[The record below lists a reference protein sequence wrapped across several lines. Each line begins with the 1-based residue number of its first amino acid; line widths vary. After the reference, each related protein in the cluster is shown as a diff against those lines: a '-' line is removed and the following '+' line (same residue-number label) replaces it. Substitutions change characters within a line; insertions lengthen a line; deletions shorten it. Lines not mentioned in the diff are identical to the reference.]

1 MKLTKFL
8 LTPPLAVISVALCA
22 ALSSFGEARTW
33 KGGGGDAL
41 ASTPANW
48 EEGVAPA
55 AGDAVTFDET
65 GRDYPCTWDIDV
77 ALASWTQTADYA
89 NVVTIATEY
98 DSTKFDCLE
107 ISGNVVLNGGTWTH
121 LANSGTTKKYR
132 LCASVGGDMTIGE
145 DAKINVDTLGYVQ
158 KITVNGKKSSY
169 GGNHGGFGGGAGDAL
184 TAPEGCLYDSVTEPE
199 DLGDGGHKSYCT
211 KGGGGAVK
219 LTVAGALTHWGAIT
233 ANGAAANWYT
243 SAGGSVYLV
252 AESISGTGTIAANG
266 GNASSWGGGGGGRIA
281 VKLTGEGADFSDY
294 DIVSLASAVYCGGGD
309 KRGSCGT
316 IYAETAADD
325 PGEGWLIMKGDGKV
339 QGSKFRY
346 PNPFAY
352 DVASLKFA
360 KITLGGKVY
369 LRIPSGCALDLRGTE
384 FSRAEGETFLDD
396 RLVPDADGTMILPDP
411 FTLGCGLSFG
421 NNEVSI
427 QLDKLIVANGG
438 GLIVNNKLTISGDLV
453 IADGGTV
460 TSEGPNPEN
469 KVELEIGGDLTIA
482 ANGRIDVDGK
492 GWDKGK
498 GPNTNPGS
506 NDGGSHGGYG
516 YSGQNKDNKAST
528 VAPYGSIVNPVAAG
542 CGGGRGNT
550 GAPGGGVI
558 IIRVAG
564 AMSNDGFV
572 TACGVISKYMD
583 AAGGSVNV
591 TAGSLSGAGVI
602 QANGTF
608 PMFDAAWA
616 NPGGGRVAVTLTD
629 AGADYS
635 NWTGKITAY
644 GGRKSGNTVTG
655 GAGTVYL
662 RKGGE
667 AIDEGTLI
675 VDNGDDIAFTKWQET
690 PIGGLVEGNAFGSVV
705 IGRAATLRI
714 MDDTT
719 VTLKGSFSNGCTFVS
734 SDSGTVR
741 FVGSGDAAIY
751 GDNTF
756 ATLIVEGAEK
766 TVTFEAGKTQT
777 VTKLLSLAGE
787 EDARL
792 EIGSTESGTQ
802 WTLDTTGANVSA
814 TEANFVDTASVAA
827 FEVMNGESH
836 GNCTDN
842 ITFRNVVSGEEITWT
857 GAANTSWTEPGNWD
871 RVRAPIAGDL
881 VTVPAGCPRM
891 PALGAAVQVAKLVV
905 EDGASLACGVYDL
918 TVTGAADLLGTV
930 TAEPGQTITVRG
942 DLAVAKALDFP
953 QGTLKLAGKAAQA
966 FACTGGARF
975 GAIEVTAPAAAFS
988 GALDCARLT
997 IGDGTAACDASFAEG
1012 MTVTANELFVNGDT
1026 AEPNM
1031 VLRSAG
1037 EGTWRIVVCGATVTG
1052 ATVSKSDASQG
1063 VMIFPVASADGGG
1076 NVNWAFVDTRL
1087 RFTGATD
1094 DDFSADGNWQGG
1106 VAPGASDDILISGE
1120 VTATVSSEAS
1130 VRNVTVGA
1138 GATLRVN
1145 AAFAVGG
1152 SLVIEQGG
1160 TVEWNVP
1167 GTIAGN
1173 LSVLA
1178 GGTLTH
1184 AANGDTELYKLDL
1197 AVGGN
1202 GFVAAGGVIDV
1213 KGRGYAAW
1221 QGPGSVS
1228 DDGSAYGGRG
1238 DRVISVCYGSYLF
1251 PTNIGSGCSKSTAS
1265 THLSQTG
1272 GGAVKLV
1279 FGGTFDL
1286 NGVIDASGAHCTTE
1300 ANTYYSGSGGSILIR
1315 TAKFTGTGSLAAD
1328 AGDSRYDWDGGGGRI
1343 AVYLTGVGATKP
1355 DFAGT
1360 VTCYGGHGWQNDIYN
1375 GSAGTIYWETAADK
1389 PGCGN
1394 VEIAYPIRS
1403 DAGGTCG
1410 LNTSARTDFP
1420 SPADSN
1426 ETAGVKVTV
1435 GDWSTLNLTQDAKI
1449 GDITLLKKGG
1459 LRLNGHK
1466 LHVNAFEHPFCDD
1479 PATQISYGDGGEIIW
1494 KIPGFMIIV
1503 R

>member
-1 MKLTKFL
+1 MPQL
-8 LTPPLAVISVALCA
+8 V
-22 ALSSFGEARTW
+22 
-33 KGGGGDAL
+33 
-41 ASTPANW
+41 
-48 EEGVAPA
+48 
-55 AGDAVTFDET
+55 
-65 GRDYPCTWDIDV
+65 
-77 ALASWTQTADYA
+77 ASWTQSGGT
-89 NVVTIATEY
+89 VTIETTYGDA
-98 DSTKFDCLE
+98 FPVLE
-107 ISGNVVLNGGTWTH
+107 VSGNVVLDGGTWTH
-121 LANSGTTKKYR
+121 KANSGTTKAYR
-132 LCASVGGDMTIGE
+132 LNVAVGGDMTIGE

-199 DLGDGGHKSYCT
+199 DLGDAANNNKSFNPTTYA
-211 KGGGGAVK
+211 GGGAVK
-219 LTVAGALTHWGAIT
+219 LMVGGKLTHLGAIT
-233 ANGAAANWYT
+233 ATGDTGQHYT
-243 SAGGSVYLV
+243 SAGGSVYII
-252 AESISGTGTIAANG
+252 AGSISGTGTISANG
-266 GNASSWGGGGGGRIA
+266 GPVTTGWGGGGGGRVA
-281 VKLTGEGADFSDY
+281 VKLTGDGADFSDY
-294 DIVSLASAVYCGGGD
+294 DIVSLVSAANGGGN
-309 KRGSCGT
+309 RNYGSCGT
-316 IYAETAADD
+316 VYAETAADT
-325 PGEGWLIMKGDGKV
+325 PGEGWLILQGDGHV
-339 QGSKFRY
+339 QGSAFRY

-352 DVASLKFA
+352 DVTSLKFA

-369 LRIPSGCALDLRGTE
+369 LRIPSGCTLDLHGTE
-384 FSRAEGETFLDD
+384 ISLINGETFLDD
-396 RLVPDADGTMILPDP
+396 RLVPDADGTLVFPDT

-438 GLIVNNKLTISGDLV
+438 GLIVNNKLTISGDLAV
-453 IADGGTV
+453 AAGGTV
-460 TSEGPNPEN
+460 TCDGPNPEN
-469 KVELEIGGDLTIA
+469 KVELEIGGDLAIEA
-482 ANGRIDVDGK
+482 DGAIHADGK
-492 GWDKGK
+492 GYA
-498 GPNTNPGS
+498 PNKHPGGTYVS
-506 NDGGSHGGYG
+506 NMNSGSHGGWG
-516 YSGQNKDNKAST
+516 TTGQTANRDTDGS
-528 VAPYGSIVNPVAAG
+528 PYGSIRDPRTPGAAG
-542 CGGGRGNT
+542 ARAGGG
-550 GAPGGGVI
+550 AGGGVVI
-558 IIRVAG
+558 LSVAG
-564 AMSNDGFV
+564 KLTNDGRV
-572 TACGVISKYMD
+572 TANASLPTSTYMD

-591 TAGSLSGAGVI
+591 TAKTLSGSGVI
-602 QANGTF
+602 SANGGI
-608 PMFDAAWA
+608 PMGAPDWA
-616 NPGGGRVAVTLTD
+616 HPSGGRVAVTLT
-629 AGADYS
+629 GANADFS
-635 NWTGKITAY
+635 SFANPITAY
-644 GGRKSGNTVTG
+644 GGQPAAGAKNMRTG
-655 GAGTVYL
+655 AAGTVYL

-675 VDNGDDIAFTKWQET
+675 IDNGTAKAFTAWQST
-690 PIGGLVEGNAFGSVV
+690 PIGGNVEDRAFGS
-705 IGRAATLRI
+705 ILISHYAQLEL
-714 MDDTT
+714 MDD
-719 VTLKGSFSNGCTFVS
+719 VAITLKGSFSNGCTFVS

-756 ATLIVEGAEK
+756 ATLVVEGAEK
-766 TVTFEAGKTQT
+766 SVTFEAGKTQT

-842 ITFRNVVSGEEITWT
+842 ITFRNVVSGESITWT

-871 RVRAPIAGDL
+871 LARAPIAGDL

-891 PALGAAVQVAKLVV
+891 PVLGAAVQVAKLTV

-918 TVTGAADLLGTV
+918 TVAGAADLLGNV
-930 TAEPGQTITVRG
+930 TAAPGQTITVRG
-942 DLAVAKALDFP
+942 DLAVAKALDFSR
-953 QGTLKLAGKAAQA
+953 GTLKLAGKAAQA

-988 GALDCARLT
+988 GAVDCARLT

-1012 MTVTANELFVNGDT
+1012 MTVTANELFVNGD
-1026 AEPNM
+1026 AAAPNM
-1031 VLRSAG
+1031 ILRSAG
-1037 EGTWRIVVCGATVTG
+1037 EGTWRLVVCGATVTG

-1106 VAPGASDDILISGE
+1106 RAPGASDDILISGE
-1120 VTATVSSEAS
+1120 VTASVTNGVA

-1167 GTIAGN
+1167 GTIAAN

-1184 AANGDTELYKLDL
+1184 AANADTELYKIDL

-1202 GFVAAGGVIDV
+1202 GFVAASGVIDV
-1213 KGRGYAAW
+1213 KGKGYAAW
-1221 QGPGSVS
+1221 KGPGSIGY
-1228 DDGSAYGGRG
+1228 DGAAYGGRG
-1238 DRVISVCYGSYLF
+1238 DLNLGACYGSYLF
-1251 PTNIGSGCSKSTAS
+1251 PTNLGSGCGNTGATDK
-1265 THLSQTG
+1265 SQTG

-1286 NGVIDASGAHCTTE
+1286 NGVIDASGSHCTNPDS
-1300 ANTYYSGSGGSILIR
+1300 NTYFSGSGGSILIQ
-1315 TAKFTGTGSLAAD
+1315 TAKFTGTGSLSAD
-1328 AGDSRYDWDGGGGRI
+1328 SGDAKYDWNGGGGRI
-1343 AVYLTGVGATKP
+1343 AVYLTGVGAVKS

-1360 VTCYGGHGWQNDIYN
+1360 LTCYGGHGWLNDKYS
-1375 GSAGTIYWETAADK
+1375 GSAGTIYWETAADE

-1394 VEIAYPIRS
+1394 VEIAYPIHTA
-1403 DAGGTCG
+1403 DTTTID
-1410 LNTSARTDFP
+1410 LKKFPARTDFP

-1449 GDITLLKKGG
+1449 GDITLLGKVSG

-1466 LHVNAFEHPFCDD
+1466 LYVDAFEHPFCTD
-1479 PATQISYGDGGEIIW
+1479 PETQVDSGDGGEIVW

>member
-1 MKLTKFL
+1 M
-8 LTPPLAVISVALCA
+8 
-22 ALSSFGEARTW
+22 
-33 KGGGGDAL
+33 
-41 ASTPANW
+41 
-48 EEGVAPA
+48 
-55 AGDAVTFDET
+55 
-65 GRDYPCTWDIDV
+65 
-77 ALASWTQTADYA
+77 
-89 NVVTIATEY
+89 
-98 DSTKFDCLE
+98 
-107 ISGNVVLNGGTWTH
+107 
-121 LANSGTTKKYR
+121 
-132 LCASVGGDMTIGE
+132 
-145 DAKINVDTLGYVQ
+145 
-158 KITVNGKKSSY
+158 
-169 GGNHGGFGGGAGDAL
+169 
-184 TAPEGCLYDSVTEPE
+184 
-199 DLGDGGHKSYCT
+199 
-211 KGGGGAVK
+211 
-219 LTVAGALTHWGAIT
+219 
-233 ANGAAANWYT
+233 
-243 SAGGSVYLV
+243 
-252 AESISGTGTIAANG
+252 
-266 GNASSWGGGGGGRIA
+266 
-281 VKLTGEGADFSDY
+281 
-294 DIVSLASAVYCGGGD
+294 
-309 KRGSCGT
+309 
-316 IYAETAADD
+316 
-325 PGEGWLIMKGDGKV
+325 
-339 QGSKFRY
+339 
-346 PNPFAY
+346 
-352 DVASLKFA
+352 
-360 KITLGGKVY
+360 
-369 LRIPSGCALDLRGTE
+369 
-384 FSRAEGETFLDD
+384 
-396 RLVPDADGTMILPDP
+396 
-411 FTLGCGLSFG
+411 
-421 NNEVSI
+421 
-427 QLDKLIVANGG
+427 
-438 GLIVNNKLTISGDLV
+438 
-453 IADGGTV
+453 V

-506 NDGGSHGGYG
+506 SDGGSHGGWGFYG
-516 YSGQNKDNKAST
+516 QPGNNAYKCCT
-528 VAPYGSIVNPVAAG
+528 VEPYGSIVNPVTAG
-542 CGGGRGNT
+542 CGGGRSNT

-564 AMSNDGFV
+564 AMVNDGLV
-572 TACGVISKYMD
+572 TACGVKSTQYMD
-583 AAGGSVNV
+583 SAGGSVNV

-608 PMFDAAWA
+608 PMYDAAWC

-629 AGADYS
+629 SGADYS

-644 GGRKSGNTVTG
+644 GGRGAEAADPKKTNKTTG

-675 VDNGDDIAFTKWQET
+675 IDNGDLRAFEHWQET
-690 PIGGLVEGNAFGSVV
+690 PIGGLVEGNAFGSIV

-756 ATLIVEGAEK
+756 ATLIVEGADK
-766 TVTFEAGKTQT
+766 SVTFEAGKTQT

-842 ITFRNVVSGEEITWT
+842 ITFRNVVSGESITWT

-871 RVRAPIAGDL
+871 LARAPIAGDL

-891 PALGAAVQVAKLVV
+891 PVLGAAVQVAKLTV

-930 TAEPGQTITVRG
+930 TAAPGQTITVRG

-953 QGTLKLAGKAAQA
+953 RGTLKLAGKAAQA

-1037 EGTWRIVVCGATVTG
+1037 EGTWRLVVCGATVTG

-1120 VTATVSSEAS
+1120 VTATVTNGAAA
-1130 VRNVTVGA
+1130 RNVTVGA

-1184 AANGDTELYKLDL
+1184 AANGDTELCKIDL
-1197 AVGGN
+1197 AVKGN
-1202 GFVAAGGVIDV
+1202 GFVAAGGVIDA
-1213 KGRGYAAW
+1213 KGRGYAAR
-1221 QGPGSVS
+1221 QGPGSVLE
-1228 DDGSAYGGRG
+1228 DGAAYGGRG
-1238 DRVISVCYGSYLF
+1238 DRNVSVCYGSYLF

-1265 THLSQTG
+1265 TDLSQTG

-1286 NGVIDASGAHCTTE
+1286 NGAIDASGAHCTNPDS
-1300 ANTYYSGSGGSILIR
+1300 NTYYSGSGGSILIQ

-1328 AGDSRYDWDGGGGRI
+1328 AGDAKYDWNGGGGRI
-1343 AVYLTGVGATKP
+1343 AVYLTGVGAAKP

-1360 VTCYGGHGWQNDIYN
+1360 VTCYGGHGWLNDKYS
-1375 GSAGTIYWETAADK
+1375 GSAGTIYWESAADE

-1394 VEIAYPIRS
+1394 VEIAYPIHTA
-1403 DAGGTCG
+1403 DTTTID
-1410 LNTSARTDFP
+1410 LKKFPARTDFP

-1449 GDITLLKKGG
+1449 GDITLLGKVSG

-1466 LHVNAFEHPFCDD
+1466 LYVDAFEHPFCTD
-1479 PATQISYGDGGEIIW
+1479 PETQIDTGDGGEIVW